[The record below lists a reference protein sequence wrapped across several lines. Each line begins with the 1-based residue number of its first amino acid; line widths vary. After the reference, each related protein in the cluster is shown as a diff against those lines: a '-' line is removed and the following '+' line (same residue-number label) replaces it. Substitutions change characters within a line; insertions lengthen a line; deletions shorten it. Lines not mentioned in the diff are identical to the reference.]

1 MNKTFSTS
9 QIVYNINI
17 IFYKLYYNQ
26 PLRFMEK
33 ILNIMKKFKNSLNR
47 MIKDTLK
54 LISINPK
61 THGKIN
67 MIYE

>member
-1 MNKTFSTS
+1 
-9 QIVYNINI
+9 
-17 IFYKLYYNQ
+17 
-26 PLRFMEK
+26 MEK

-54 LISINPK
+54 LKLINPK
-61 THGKIN
+61 THGRIN